1 MASSSSRSTEMFITV
16 ERLKRRIREQQE
28 EALTCERSSPTP
40 NKEFRDSL
48 VNMYRDNP
56 GVNEELRL
64 RLPPPIREQLSPDR
78 SDISDW
84 PQAPVSPED
93 SPSVLFEDMKEN
105 KELKESQA
113 VGHVDS
119 EASPKVLKH
128 FPTLDRHKN
137 ISFLL
142 KELDVLRHT
151 NNKLHHQILRMEEDE
166 VLQEEQKKKKNW
178 EEPTALMME
187 LMSNQKSRDQAM
199 MSRLLLA
206 NEERDEALLRVD
218 QLQRLVQM
226 ESVHPDSPDQD
237 QDVDQLL
244 QRVCSSESA
253 VEVHQVGSIIL
264 QCLRSARQRRDDIIV
279 QEMKAVMEE
288 RDKSVGT
295 YQQLLQQVDQRPTE
309 EQLLAL
315 QRERDVASDELR
327 RVEAELQSL
336 QTNQISQTPPNQ
348 HEAPALLLQLNQ
360 LSLDKQRVEA
370 ELRRSQEEEQ
380 QANERVQRL
389 ERLVEVLRKKVG
401 GGAMRPVL

>member
-1 MASSSSRSTEMFITV
+1 
-16 ERLKRRIREQQE
+16 
-28 EALTCERSSPTP
+28 
-40 NKEFRDSL
+40 
-48 VNMYRDNP
+48 
-56 GVNEELRL
+56 
-64 RLPPPIREQLSPDR
+64 
-78 SDISDW
+78 
-84 PQAPVSPED
+84 
-93 SPSVLFEDMKEN
+93 MKEN

-295 YQQLLQQVDQRPTE
+295 